1 MGGFIPDE
9 MVKSHGLMKTALGL
23 RAAAEPVIKPPSSP
37 PPQPPQ
43 PPPPQ
48 PPPQPPPISKAP
60 DVFAILHR
68 DLSKR
73 QQQIEELSLQV

>member
-9 MVKSHGLMKTALGL
+9 MVKSHGWTLGL
-23 RAAAEPVIKPPSSP
+23 RIKPSSSP
-37 PPQPPQ
+37 PP
-43 PPPPQ
+43 PPPP
-48 PPPQPPPISKAP
+48 PPPISKAP